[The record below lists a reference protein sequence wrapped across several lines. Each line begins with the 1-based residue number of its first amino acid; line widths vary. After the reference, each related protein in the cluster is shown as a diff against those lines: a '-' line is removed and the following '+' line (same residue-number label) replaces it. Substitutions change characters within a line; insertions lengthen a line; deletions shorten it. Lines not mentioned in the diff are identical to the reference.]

1 MIRERCDSESLAL
14 RCIHKSGTPAKK
26 PAKDQKRENYA
37 LKQLHIQI
45 LRSEYQKGRTMCIWQ
60 AARAESARFF
70 NSKQCHQT
78 LQEGTWVDIKG
89 CLV

>member
-45 LRSEYQKGRTMCIWQ
+45 LRSEYQKGENYVYLAGR
-60 AARAESARFF
+60 ARRECKIF
-70 NSKQCHQT
+70 
-78 LQEGTWVDIKG
+78 
-89 CLV
+89 